1 MNTGLPEHGTVSV
14 VVSTYNRPDALVAA
28 LSSVTTQSYP
38 IHEIIVVGDC
48 CDERTREALDT
59 LGDPRIRYV
68 NLETRH
74 GDQSGPN
81 HRGVS
86 ESTGKWVAFL
96 NHDDFWFPDH
106 LTSAVSKLSA
116 TGKKWYCGVASFS
129 AAVRDTG
136 SAIKPVVTERGLT
149 NRDLGTAFVSSVI
162 YMEPASSWV
171 VERESLLK
179 AGNWPFAANSVRTP
193 VSFLALTLWRKL
205 GDPVWGS
212 APSVLKVQGGLQQQ
226 LGGEYNSPSP
236 VHRQIHTTIES
247 RPVDWF
253 MGIEEELTDQVIRDT
268 PLESLFTNIE
278 LSPLPPW
285 LARVALTVFR
295 MTGFDAIGYR
305 LERAGIRRGHIMDQ
319 LLFTRTGE
327 IRDSTKTATIEPQG
341 NP

>member
-1 MNTGLPEHGTVSV
+1 
-14 VVSTYNRPDALVAA
+14 
-28 LSSVTTQSYP
+28 
-38 IHEIIVVGDC
+38 
-48 CDERTREALDT
+48 
-59 LGDPRIRYV
+59 
-68 NLETRH
+68 
-74 GDQSGPN
+74 
-81 HRGVS
+81 
-86 ESTGKWVAFL
+86 
-96 NHDDFWFPDH
+96 
-106 LTSAVSKLSA
+106 VSKLSV

-327 IRDSTKTATIEPQG
+327 IRDSTKTATIEPRG